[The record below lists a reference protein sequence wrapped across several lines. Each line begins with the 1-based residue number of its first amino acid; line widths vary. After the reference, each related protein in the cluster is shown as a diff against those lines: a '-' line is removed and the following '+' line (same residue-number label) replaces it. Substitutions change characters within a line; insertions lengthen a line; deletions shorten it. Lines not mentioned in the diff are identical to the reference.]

1 MGRRRG
7 QTMAVSMPHG
17 KIYNPVKYCE
27 ITGARRAPKHDP
39 DPTLASALE
48 YARHKTN
55 LGYRLW
61 TEFIRD
67 FPQVRDDYTG
77 EQLEQYDTRRRMI
90 RERLKHRDG
99 RYMAQFANYMGDMCE
114 TAVRTYHKR
123 RAYDP
128 NARRPRCRNS
138 VLRQGAGSCVVYG
151 DGFWCSL
158 SDAPKQPLLASRRV
172 VLRFPVTPHRHTM
185 EIQLTPNVVER
196 ISTAMSVGAV
206 TINDTT
212 VSIAYEPRPVAPV
225 QPRGMMG
232 MDVNKREHVAADTDG
247 NIRRIPNTALKFAWT
262 RRKRHAALS
271 VTGGRPKKKRGKART
286 KPRHVKRPGRK
297 PRNKGNHSKKRRDAR
312 VNHRE
317 RNRINTRYK
326 DQKNDWLFK
335 MMHGLAAMGYALVL
349 EKSTINHLLVRSN
362 RNMSKEERDLLKM
375 GLGQG
380 MVRAVAD
387 SVFPKYGLPVY
398 GVTPAGTSS
407 TCPACG
413 MKLWAPKYRTKAWNL
428 WRRAKACVPC
438 LYCVDRD
445 DVAAV
450 NIVARGVSAYEP
462 AAGPAQD
469 DCNGRRVAGD
479 WEQRVPQLVRMLL
492 DAAVVWFPYCG
503 EGRRPKGDV
512 KNPSYHMV
520 GDARSLDDRLD
531 ASNCPAGVGPPGET
545 PGALC

>member
-1 MGRRRG
+1 
-7 QTMAVSMPHG
+7 MAVSMPHG
-17 KIYNPVKYCE
+17 KIYNPAKFCE

-39 DPTLASALE
+39 DPTLASALD

-61 TEFIRD
+61 AEFVRD
-67 FPQVRDDYTG
+67 FPKARDDYTG
-77 EQLEQYDTRRRMI
+77 EQLGQYDARRRMI

-128 NARRPRCRNS
+128 NARRPRCRNP

-158 SDAPKQPLLASRRV
+158 SDAPRQPLLASRRV
-172 VLRFPVTPHRHTM
+172 VLRFPVTPYRHTM
-185 EIQLTPNVVER
+185 EIQLTPHVVER
-196 ISTAMSVGAV
+196 IATAMSVGAV
-206 TINDTT
+206 TINGTT

-225 QPRGMMG
+225 QPSGMMG
-232 MDVNKREHVAADTDG
+232 MDVNKREHVVADTDG
-247 NIRRIPNTALKFAWT
+247 KVRRMPNTALKFARA

-271 VTGGRPKKKRGKART
+271 VTGGKSKKRGKGNT
-286 KPRHVKRPGRK
+286 KPRHVKHPGMK
-297 PRNKGNHSKKRRDAR
+297 PKNKGNHTKKRHDER
-312 VNHRE
+312 VNRRE
-317 RNRINTRYK
+317 RNRIYIRFVN
-326 DQKNDWLFK
+326 QKNDWLFK

-349 EKSTINHLLVRSN
+349 EESTINRLLVRSN
-362 RNMSKEERDLLKM
+362 HNMSKEERDLLKM
-375 GLGQG
+375 GLSQG
-380 MVRAVAD
+380 RVRAVAD
-387 SVFPKYGLPVY
+387 GVFPKYGLPVY

-438 LYCVDRD
+438 LYYVDRD
-445 DVAAV
+445 YVAAA
-450 NIVARGVSAYEP
+450 NIVVRGVSAYEP

-479 WEQRVPQLVRMLL
+479 WEQRVPQLVQRLL

-503 EGRRPKGDV
+503 EGRRPKGDA
-512 KNPSYHMV
+512 KNPAPYMP

-531 ASNCPAGVGPPGET
+531 ASNCSTGLGPPGET
-545 PGALC
+545 PRALC

>member
-1 MGRRRG
+1 
-7 QTMAVSMPHG
+7 
-17 KIYNPVKYCE
+17 
-27 ITGARRAPKHDP
+27 
-39 DPTLASALE
+39 
-48 YARHKTN
+48 
-55 LGYRLW
+55 
-61 TEFIRD
+61 
-67 FPQVRDDYTG
+67 
-77 EQLEQYDTRRRMI
+77 
-90 RERLKHRDG
+90 
-99 RYMAQFANYMGDMCE
+99 
-114 TAVRTYHKR
+114 
-123 RAYDP
+123 
-128 NARRPRCRNS
+128 
-138 VLRQGAGSCVVYG
+138 
-151 DGFWCSL
+151 
-158 SDAPKQPLLASRRV
+158 
-172 VLRFPVTPHRHTM
+172 
-185 EIQLTPNVVER
+185 
-196 ISTAMSVGAV
+196 
-206 TINDTT
+206 
-212 VSIAYEPRPVAPV
+212 
-225 QPRGMMG
+225 

>member
-212 VSIAYEPRPVAPV
+212 VS
-225 QPRGMMG
+225 
-232 MDVNKREHVAADTDG
+232 
-247 NIRRIPNTALKFAWT
+247 
-262 RRKRHAALS
+262 
-271 VTGGRPKKKRGKART
+271 
-286 KPRHVKRPGRK
+286 
-297 PRNKGNHSKKRRDAR
+297 
-312 VNHRE
+312 
-317 RNRINTRYK
+317 
-326 DQKNDWLFK
+326 
-335 MMHGLAAMGYALVL
+335 
-349 EKSTINHLLVRSN
+349 
-362 RNMSKEERDLLKM
+362 
-375 GLGQG
+375 
-380 MVRAVAD
+380 
-387 SVFPKYGLPVY
+387 
-398 GVTPAGTSS
+398 
-407 TCPACG
+407 
-413 MKLWAPKYRTKAWNL
+413 
-428 WRRAKACVPC
+428 
-438 LYCVDRD
+438 
-445 DVAAV
+445 
-450 NIVARGVSAYEP
+450 
-462 AAGPAQD
+462 
-469 DCNGRRVAGD
+469 
-479 WEQRVPQLVRMLL
+479 
-492 DAAVVWFPYCG
+492 
-503 EGRRPKGDV
+503 
-512 KNPSYHMV
+512 
-520 GDARSLDDRLD
+520 
-531 ASNCPAGVGPPGET
+531 
-545 PGALC
+545 